1 MAKSFK
7 KSKVNKPLKKIKF
20 STERIKSGILGLDS
34 LISGGFL
41 SGQNIVVTGP
51 AGAGKTIFSCQFIWE
66 GLKNGEKCMYITFEE
81 IPEEIKRDALSFGWD
96 LEKYEKSGKLIL
108 THKDPFQTTDITTRL
123 QNEIRQSGITRV
135 VIDSISLLGL
145 YFKDPHEIRR
155 ELYKLICALKSTNVT
170 AVMTAETR
178 EGIDFAPRFG
188 VEEYV
193 ADASIIL
200 FFSGIGE
207 SGFRSIQVRK
217 MRNTKHSTNT
227 HPFEIT
233 KNGIVIHKSEI

>member
-1 MAKSFK
+1 MPRKTNPS
-7 KSKVNKPLKKIKF
+7 V
-20 STERIKSGILGLDS
+20 ERIKSGIPGLDS
-34 LISGGFL
+34 LIGGGFIKGSSIL
-41 SGQNIVVTGP
+41 VTGST
-51 AGAGKTIFSCQFIWE
+51 GTGKTILCCQFIHE

-81 IPEEIKRDALSFGWD
+81 LPEEIKKDALSFGWD

-123 QNEIRQSGITRV
+123 QNEIIQSNITRV

-178 EGIDFAPRFG
+178 EDIDFAPRFG

-233 KNGIVIHKSEI
+233 KNGIIIHKSEI